1 MGSFVTYKGYDTDC
15 HFLDRMA
22 PASKGLGYGMLI
34 ISFLTVIYYNIIIA
48 WTLFY
53 SVAGLS
59 AELPWQYCGN
69 TALTR

>member
-1 MGSFVTYKGYDTDC
+1 
-15 HFLDRMA
+15 MA

>member
-1 MGSFVTYKGYDTDC
+1 
-15 HFLDRMA
+15 MA

-69 TALTR
+69 TTLTR